1 MHRRVVLASSSR
13 FRASMLAAAGIE
25 AFVDPPEVDERAW
38 DDQLGVLGPDGLA
51 LELADRKAA
60 AVAPRHADAL
70 VVAGDQ
76 VGVVRAGG
84 AERLLTKQPLA
95 DGAVEQ
101 LMTMS
106 GTTHELVN
114 GLVVLDTATGRRA
127 SGVDRQL
134 VTMRRFTRGEASAYV
149 ERFTPY
155 DSSGSYRLEDQEQM
169 APLEPFVTEVR
180 GEHDSGVLGLPLPLL
195 GRLLSELGEPAALD
209 VPPVRRGA

>member
-1 MHRRVVLASSSR
+1 
-13 FRASMLAAAGIE
+13 MLAAAGIE

-114 GLVVLDTATGRRA
+114 GLVVLDTATGVGPSPEFLPKPYTPSVLLEKVRA
-127 SGVDRQL
+127 VLD
-134 VTMRRFTRGEASAYV
+134 AS
-149 ERFTPY
+149 
-155 DSSGSYRLEDQEQM
+155 
-169 APLEPFVTEVR
+169 
-180 GEHDSGVLGLPLPLL
+180 
-195 GRLLSELGEPAALD
+195 
-209 VPPVRRGA
+209 